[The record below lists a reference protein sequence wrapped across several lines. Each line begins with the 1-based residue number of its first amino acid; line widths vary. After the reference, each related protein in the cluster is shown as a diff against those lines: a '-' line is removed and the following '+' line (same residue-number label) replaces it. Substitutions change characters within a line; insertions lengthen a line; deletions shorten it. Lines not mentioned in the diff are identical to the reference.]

1 MASLAGMVT
10 RDTRAGVL
18 GAPHAIT
25 RQEAARLHTAG
36 AARLLGEQHLRGML
50 APGMLADL
58 VAYTADPFTAPIGT
72 VAGLLPELTIVGGRP
87 VHDTHQLLRP
97 HHEDWLNS
105 AQ

>member
-1 MASLAGMVT
+1 
-10 RDTRAGVL
+10 
-18 GAPHAIT
+18 
-25 RQEAARLHTAG
+25 
-36 AARLLGEQHLRGML
+36 ML